1 MLDETFEYINAKDV
15 EAASIGSF
23 RISNSYLKNMRKIDR
38 ASKIVNFSFCN
49 VDGYYQYQPA
59 LQKQMETFVKD
70 KVCEHIDENKV
81 FLWK

>member
-1 MLDETFEYINAKDV
+1 MLDETFKNIDAKDV

-38 ASKIVNFSFCN
+38 ASKIVNFPFCN

-59 LQKQMETFVKD
+59 LQKQMENFVHEKL
-70 KVCEHIDENKV
+70 CEHIDEKKV